1 MSLYPMVRRTI
12 TGIFFRD
19 IEAVVVSYRV
29 YVRPYLWGTSL
40 FPSASVR
47 YKNRRKDSAFI
58 HPFWVIEYYGMM
70 GEIMCNVRAM
80 YPLPNRVTAV

>member
-19 IEAVVVSYRV
+19 IEAVVISYRV

-47 YKNRRKDSAFI
+47 YIKTDVDRCLF
-58 HPFWVIEYYGMM
+58 
-70 GEIMCNVRAM
+70 
-80 YPLPNRVTAV
+80 VTIVTEGKIRHSSIR

>member
-19 IEAVVVSYRV
+19 IEAVVASYRV
-29 YVRPYLWGTSL
+29 YVRPYLWRTSL

-47 YKNRRKDSAFI
+47 DIRTEGKFV
-58 HPFWVIEYYGMM
+58 HPFWVIDYYGMM
-70 GEIMCNVRAM
+70 GEIKQIR
-80 YPLPNRVTAV
+80 